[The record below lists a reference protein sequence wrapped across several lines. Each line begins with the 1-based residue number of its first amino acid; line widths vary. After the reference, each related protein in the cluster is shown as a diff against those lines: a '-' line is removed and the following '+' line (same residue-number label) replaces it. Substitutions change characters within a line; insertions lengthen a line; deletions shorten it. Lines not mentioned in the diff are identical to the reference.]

1 MKQKDKVNLFDV
13 IPYISE
19 HVTTEKED
27 NLSVITFPRFRNKFM
42 EKYFV
47 PRGKSAKV
55 HVKLEEHGTA
65 VWDLIDGKRTIKEIA
80 ELLAEH
86 FDHEENYEYRI
97 STYISQ
103 LYTNGFIKY
112 KTAL

>member
-27 NLSVITFPRFRNKFM
+27 DLSVITFPRFRNKFM
-42 EKYFV
+42 QKYFV
-47 PRGKSAKV
+47 PRGKSAKL

-65 VWDLIDGKRTIKEIA
+65 VWDLIDGERTIKEIT

-112 KTAL
+112 KAAL

>member
-1 MKQKDKVNLFDV
+1 MKEKDKVNLFDV

-19 HVTTEKED
+19 HVTTEKEGD
-27 NLSVITFPRFRNKFM
+27 LSVIVFPRFRNKFM
-42 EKYFV
+42 QRYFV
-47 PRGKSAKV
+47 PRGKSANL
-55 HVKLEEHGTA
+55 HVKLEDHGTA

-97 STYISQ
+97 TKYIGQ
-103 LYTNGFIKY
+103 LYSNGFIKY